1 MPATRSKSRLVS
13 RLGDTDE
20 ALETQ
25 TKPLSLIDAL
35 PSELLSHVLT
45 SIDDARAFL
54 HAAASCKAIQ
64 ALELQSHAEQWHRL
78 TLSKWPAADSHGIM
92 AKMTWKARYKFCLHQ
107 TDPYRAVERGQ
118 LLTAAQLNERFEFF
132 IQLGSCPHAWSEVD
146 AGEKPCVALQMK
158 LNLNGSL
165 VPVVTPG
172 DAPPKVLLDED
183 GGPARGRHHH
193 RTYGIEIS
201 VRRVADGAVATL
213 MEGHADTI
221 ETDEGTLWVFQGASQ
236 FERMYSRRNNQGDFL
251 GFDRMSASHRN
262 NDVSDYM
269 ACWFE
274 VLPELDAQGEII
286 MTKPAIIE
294 SAHVEIAGD
303 SDGLVLQLKDWSK
316 LLTGRHLV
324 RWDLYE

>member
-1 MPATRSKSRLVS
+1 MGAVSLV
-13 RLGDTDE
+13 
-20 ALETQ
+20 
-25 TKPLSLIDAL
+25 DAL

-45 SIDDARAFL
+45 WIDDAWSFL
-54 HAAASCKAIQ
+54 SAVASCKAIQ
-64 ALELQSHAEQWHRL
+64 ALELQSHVEQWRRL

-92 AKMTWKARYKFCLHQ
+92 AKMTWKARYKFCVHR
-107 TDPYRAVERGQ
+107 TDKYRAVARG
-118 LLTAAQLNERFEFF
+118 LVLTAAQLNERFEFF
-132 IQLGSCPHAWSEVD
+132 IQLGSCPHAWSEAVEG
-146 AGEKPCVALQMK
+146 AKPFVALHMK
-158 LNLNGSL
+158 LDRNGSL

-274 VLPELDAQGEII
+274 VLPELDAQGEIT

-303 SDGLVLQLKDWSK
+303 SEGLVLELKDWSK